1 MTEKE
6 IITIY
11 ENVVAKKY
19 GIEFT
24 LPDYLENN
32 KENIDNYINKLY
44 KRDMEVSEFSLMHNK
59 CINLITLGIIQLRYY
74 YIPN

>member
-24 LPDYLENN
+24 LPDYLIRRILIIISTSCI
-32 KENIDNYINKLY
+32 KEIWK
-44 KRDMEVSEFSLMHNK
+44 
-59 CINLITLGIIQLRYY
+59 
-74 YIPN
+74 